1 MIITRF
7 KNTPPIHKFNP
18 SYEYDIYE
26 NEINIEGLANKV
38 LKLEKTILSETE
50 KSIAHDG
57 DTGLGNDSLT
67 SRFTQF
73 NLFQIEE
80 TKFLKEIIKHEVKL
94 YTNRLDQVDSCP
106 LDTLLYGQCWANVM
120 RKGEVIRVHSH
131 ASWKLGDYSYLSG
144 NICVQTN
151 ETSTYYLTPYYEHT
165 YQLQNKDGTI
175 VLFPSW
181 LKHYTDDVKND
192 EERITLGFDL
202 INIEG
207 YEKGIIDERKYH
219 WEKLFNKDDE
229 TPQP

>member
-7 KNTPPIHKFNP
+7 KSSTTIHKFNP

-26 NEINIEGLANKV
+26 NEINIEWLANKI
-38 LKLEKTILSETE
+38 LKLEKIILSETE
-50 KSIAHDG
+50 KSIASDG
-57 DTGLGNDSLT
+57 KTGLGNDSLT

-120 RKGEVIRVHSH
+120 KKGEAIGIHSH
-131 ASWKLGDYSYLSG
+131 AGPALGEYSYLSG

-202 INIEG
+202 VNIEG
-207 YEKGIIDERKYH
+207 YEKGIKDERKHH
-219 WEKLFNKDDE
+219 WEKLE
-229 TPQP
+229 